1 MPRILNKRTDIDLC
15 ETNVTLL
22 SLGEA
27 VKRWTADGQFM
38 MSEVNHSDAYEA
50 KDNNIPRGASSE
62 HISKI
67 DAALAG
73 MDFVKEVKASAPVD
87 VVEPAPASE
96 TTPAPQSAPSAE

>member
-1 MPRILNKRTDIDLC
+1 MPRKLNKRMDINLC

-27 VKRWTADGQFM
+27 VRRWTSDGQFM

-50 KDNNIPRGASSE
+50 NDNNIPLGSSSE

-73 MDFVKEVKASAPVD
+73 MDFVKEVKAGAAT
-87 VVEPAPASE
+87 ETQASVTE
-96 TTPAPQSAPSAE
+96 TQASVIETQASAE